1 MKPLLVITQIAGILL
16 LAGIIVLLFFR
27 RIYLDSQTK
36 KPIKFSLPLFGEIST
51 QAPVLVL
58 VLIGALMVVY
68 PLSKMPA
75 DTTALEGEVDTGGR
89 SVSVLILP
97 VPDYQY
103 TQDASGHF
111 RLEIPLL
118 ATNATYRV
126 KFIVDRQ
133 VIDDQELTLEEG
145 RFRFNPLRWSPPAE
159 ESVVREIQVRKD
171 VSDEEL
177 ESLLPIAN

>member
-1 MKPLLVITQIAGILL
+1 MKALLVITQVAGILL
-16 LAGIIVLLFFR
+16 LAGIIVLLYFR

-68 PLSKMPA
+68 PLSKMLA
-75 DTTALEGEVDTGGR
+75 DTTALEGEIDTGGR
-89 SVSVLILP
+89 PVSVLIVA

-103 TQDASGHF
+103 NQDASGHF
-111 RLEIPLL
+111 RLAIPLL
-118 ATNATYRV
+118 ATDATYRV
-126 KFIVDRQ
+126 KFIVDKQ
-133 VIDDQELTLEEG
+133 VIDDQELKLEQG
-145 RFRFNPLRWSPPAE
+145 RFKFNALRWIPPAE
-159 ESVVREIQVRKD
+159 ESLVREIQVRKD

-177 ESLLPIAN
+177 KSLLSVAK